1 MFMKLNDVAVV
12 PEEVHHH
19 RHLDLEAG
27 LVVVIKTLY
36 NYIKTVLQPFKYGF
50 NFEYGVNTLGSRS
63 SLFERR
69 FEDV

>member
-27 LVVVIKTLY
+27 LVVVIKTRIRGTQNRIIMEKIIMVSIHYCSL
-36 NYIKTVLQPFKYGF
+36 
-50 NFEYGVNTLGSRS
+50 NT
-63 SLFERR
+63 F
-69 FEDV
+69 